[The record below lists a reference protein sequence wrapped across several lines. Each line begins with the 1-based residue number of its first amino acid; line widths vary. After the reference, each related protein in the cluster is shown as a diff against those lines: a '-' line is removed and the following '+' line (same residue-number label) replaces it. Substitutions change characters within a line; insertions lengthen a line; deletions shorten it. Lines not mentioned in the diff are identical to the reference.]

1 MLCFSKRRR
10 AIAEERKLHNQL
22 IQLLEDHISWQSD
35 PKSQEAISYERS
47 AYEVCRQCYLLLYKS
62 KPCCFFRF
70 EGVWE
75 AIEYWSIL
83 SEMQIA
89 VQRKVWSDTCNA
101 FHKMVHFQKIT
112 QAEIRNSI
120 VLLLREEFG
129 EVNDYDTMAQSKKQM
144 SKKIGES

>member
-1 MLCFSKRRR
+1 MLCFSKRRK
-10 AIAEERKLHNQL
+10 AITEERKLHDQL
-22 IQLLEDHISWQSD
+22 TQLLENHISWKSN
-35 PKSQEAISYERS
+35 PKSQEAISYENN
-47 AYEVCRQCYLLLYKS
+47 AHEACRQCYLLLYKS
-62 KPCCFFRF
+62 KPCWLFKF

-89 VQRKVWSDTCNA
+89 IQRKAWSDTCNA
-101 FHKMVHFQKIT
+101 LHKMVHFQKIT

-120 VLLLREEFG
+120 VLLLCKEFG
-129 EVNDYDTMAQSKKQM
+129 EVNDYDTMALSKEQM